1 MTCVVCPN
9 CGHQA
14 EHYCLHCGQKQH
26 GEHPSLRHF
35 ARELVQETLSVEGR
49 LFTTLR
55 SVLTRPGQLTLD
67 FLEGRRARHISPLR
81 LFLIVFAIFFLVSS
95 EVFDMGERMRPI
107 LRPSLEARAAAR
119 GLTVDQMIV
128 ESNATIIGGIKA
140 MRAGTL
146 VLSSLWYW
154 LLFRRQRPHF
164 IDHVVLSLQ
173 LACFGLSIGIL
184 ANLIARWT
192 GSLAVDLVVALPLN
206 VVYAALSA
214 HRVYAQSWP
223 AVAWKVGLVYAINL
237 PTATLFVLG
246 WTVFVLLYL

>member
-1 MTCVVCPN
+1 VICPN

-14 EHYCLHCGQKQH
+14 EHFCPHCGQKQH
-26 GEHPSLRHF
+26 GGHPSLHHF
-35 ARELVQETLSVEGR
+35 ARELIQETLSVEGR

-67 FLEGRRARHISPLR
+67 FIEGRRARHISPLR

-95 EVFDMGERMRPI
+95 EVFDIGEQ
-107 LRPSLEARAAAR
+107 LRPALRPAIEPRAAAR

-128 ESNATIIGGIKA
+128 QSHDTIIIGIKTV
-140 MRAGTL
+140 RAGAL
-146 VLSSLWYW
+146 VLNSFWYW

-173 LACFGLSIGIL
+173 LACFSLSIGIV

-192 GSLAVDLVVALPLN
+192 GSIAVDLVVALPLS
-206 VVYAALSA
+206 VTYAVLSA
-214 HRVYAQSWP
+214 RRVYAQSWP
-223 AVAWKVGLVYAINL
+223 AVLWKVGLVYAIYVPL
-237 PTATLFVLG
+237 ASMIVLG
-246 WTVFVLLYL
+246 WAVFVLLYL